1 MIITSA
7 QNPLLQDVRKA
18 AASGSFTED
27 GLVVAEGPRLLE
39 EALRGTWSIEQVL
52 TTVEARSRWSNLL
65 ERVNTE
71 IVEVSDR
78 AFRAVSAIE
87 NSQGLLALLRPRKW
101 NWNELPE
108 RGGLLVILDA
118 IQDPG
123 NAGTIVRSA
132 EAFGASGVVLLK
144 GSVRISNGKFLRGTA
159 GSLFRLPYFD
169 DLLFGQLRSQLIVK
183 GLALYA
189 LSARAGRH
197 LLETDLTGNCALVIG
212 NEGTG
217 VCAAIMESATAIRI
231 PAANVESL
239 NAGVAGS
246 IALFEAMRQRQ
257 GERGRAREE
266 AAYESF

>member
-1 MIITSA
+1 MITSP
-7 QNPLLQDVRKA
+7 QNRLLLEVRRA
-18 AASGSFTED
+18 ATSGSFTED
-27 GLVVAEGPRLLE
+27 GLVVAEGPHLLE
-39 EALRGTWSIEQVL
+39 EALRGSWSIEQVL
-52 TTVEARSRWSNLL
+52 TTVEGRSRWSNLI
-65 ERVNTE
+65 EQVDAET
-71 IVEVSDR
+71 VDVSDR

-87 NSQGLLALLRPRKW
+87 NSQGLLALLRPRKCRF
-101 NWNELPE
+101 EDLPE
-108 RGGLLVILDA
+108 RGGLLVVLDA

-144 GSVRISNGKFLRGTA
+144 GSVRVSNGKFLRGTA

-169 DLLFGQLRSQLIVK
+169 DLSFEQLHSQLTVK

-189 LSARAGRH
+189 LSSRTGLD
-197 LLETDLTGNCALVIG
+197 LLETDFTGSCALVIG

-217 VCAAIMESATAIRI
+217 VCAAIMESATVIRI
-231 PAANVESL
+231 PTANVESL

-257 GERGRAREE
+257 ATKETV
-266 AAYESF
+266 YESF